1 MAAEK
6 MGIFWP
12 CTMEFMVLIAEMPVW
27 SMAFGKLRE
36 KGLMSMPLMSR

>member
-12 CTMEFMVLIAEMPVW
+12 CTMEFMVLIVEMPVW
-27 SMAFGKLRE
+27 IMALG
-36 KGLMSMPLMSR
+36 